1 MPDTLICPCCGGNR
15 TVENDGGSCRCPLC
29 RTTFRRS
36 DEECL
41 ASSLRSI
48 TLDLKR
54 LGEDRIRILISSKK
68 DEGGAVFKVF
78 TQESQT
84 GGAVSASAWTHI
96 ASTLFSSAHFE
107 CWKQTSYDPSLSDGM
122 TWTLTVT
129 FERKHAMSCHGCNG
143 YPPYW
148 NDVISSLAFCFRAA
162 DLDCE
167 SYLSKKKE
175 PS

>member
-1 MPDTLICPCCGGNR
+1 MPNTLFCPCCGGNR
-15 TVENDGGSCRCPLC
+15 TVENDGGSYRCPLC

-68 DEGGAVFKVF
+68 REDGAVFKVF
-78 TQESQT
+78 TSESQT
-84 GGAVSASAWTHI
+84 DGSVSAGEWKEI
-96 ASTLFSSAHFE
+96 AESLFLTAHFE
-107 CWKQTSYDPSLSDGM
+107 CWKQTSYDPALSDAM
-122 TWTLTVT
+122 MWTLTVS
-129 FERKHAMSCHGCNG
+129 FERKHSMSSHGCNG

-148 NDVISSLAFCFRAA
+148 NDVISSLSFCFNAA
-162 DLDCE
+162 DLDPE